1 METVKSIYEFLDKI
15 APFNTAMAFDNC
27 GLLVGDFNKEVD
39 KVLLTLDITKNIVKE
54 SQKIGAQLVI
64 SHHPVIFKPLPDIR
78 FNSTVH
84 LLSKFEISAICA
96 HTNLDIAPKG
106 VNFCLAEK
114 LALSNLEPL
123 VYEENQPLGL
133 IGELQSEMN
142 PKEFA
147 LHVKNKLD
155 CNGLRYTATNKKI
168 KKVSVCSGSGGEF
181 VSEAIKKGVDAFVT
195 GEIKHSQILKA
206 NEANLMIVD
215 VGHYKTENVIIEP
228 LKNELKKHFSN
239 IEFFIT
245 ETFTDKIEYL

>member
-1 METVKSIYEFLDKI
+1 MATVKSIYEFLDKI
-15 APFNTAMAFDNC
+15 APFNTALEFDNC
-27 GLLVGDFNKEVD
+27 GLLVGDFNKEAD
-39 KVLLTLDITKNIVKE
+39 KVLLTLDITKNVVE
-54 SQKIGAQLVI
+54 EAREIGAQLII
-64 SHHPVIFKPLPDIR
+64 SHHPIIFKSLSEIR

-114 LALSNLEPL
+114 LALSNLEML

-133 IGELQSEMN
+133 IGELQSNMD

-147 LHVKNKLD
+147 LHIKNKLG
-155 CNGLRYTATNKKI
+155 CKGLRYTATDKKI
-168 KKVSVCSGSGGEF
+168 KKVAVCSGSGGEF
-181 VSEAIKKGVDAFVT
+181 VIEAMKKGADAFVT

-206 NEANLMIVD
+206 NEENLIIVD
-215 VGHYKTENVIIEP
+215 AGHYKTENVITEP
-228 LKNELKKHFSN
+228 LKNELEKHFSN
-239 IEFFIT
+239 VEFFIT